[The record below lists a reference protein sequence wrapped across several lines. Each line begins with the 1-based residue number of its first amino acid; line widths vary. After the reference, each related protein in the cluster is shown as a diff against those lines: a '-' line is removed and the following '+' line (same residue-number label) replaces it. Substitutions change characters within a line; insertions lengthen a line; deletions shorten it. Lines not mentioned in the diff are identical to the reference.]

1 MKAGRPQAAS
11 AIIAAAMFCWLAVVT
26 MQGGMAGFDETIRAH
41 AHALATPWLTASAAN
56 LTWLGTL
63 GVLALFGGVAVAI
76 LVGAGRRRDAKLLV
90 FVMAGSLVLE
100 NALKF
105 AIQRPRP
112 PAFFGADPAT
122 YSFPSGHALFSLC
135 FYGWLAVLLCG
146 AGVSRAI
153 VWPIAIALVAG
164 IGGTRVYL
172 GVHYPTD
179 VIAGY
184 LIATAW
190 LCTVYAWEAH
200 RSQPPK
206 ATQLRSPPR

>member
-1 MKAGRPQAAS
+1 MNATRLQAAS
-11 AIIAAAMFCWLAVVT
+11 AVIAAALFYRLAVVT
-26 MQGGMAGFDETIRAH
+26 MRGSLAGFDEMIRMH
-41 AHALATPWLTASAAN
+41 AHALTAPWLTASALK

-63 GVLALFGGVAVAI
+63 GVLALFGGVAAAI
-76 LVGAGRRRDAKLLV
+76 LVRAGRRADANLLV
-90 FVMAGSLVLE
+90 FIMAGSLVLE

-112 PAFFGADPAT
+112 PAFFGTDPTT

-135 FYGWLAVLLCG
+135 FYGWLAVVLCR
-146 AGVSRAI
+146 AGISRAI
-153 VWPIAIALVAG
+153 VWPITIALVAG
-164 IGGTRVYL
+164 IGATRVYL

-190 LCTVYAWEAH
+190 LCAVFAWKAH
-200 RSQPPK
+200 RSRPP
-206 ATQLRSPPR
+206 AAVQL